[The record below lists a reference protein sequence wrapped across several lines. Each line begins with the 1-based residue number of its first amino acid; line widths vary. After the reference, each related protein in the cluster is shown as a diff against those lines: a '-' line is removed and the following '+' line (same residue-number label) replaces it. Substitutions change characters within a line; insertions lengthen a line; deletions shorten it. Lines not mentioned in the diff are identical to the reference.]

1 VRARGGTE
9 DRGAFVVVET
19 PRAVDIVDALKQQG
33 IVTDARGP
41 WLRLCPDILTTDDEL
56 DRAAA
61 AVGAL
66 MSG

>member
-1 VRARGGTE
+1 
-9 DRGAFVVVET
+9 
-19 PRAVDIVDALKQQG
+19 VDIAEALKQQG

-61 AVGAL
+61 AVGVL